1 MLGNQCERDE
11 NTFRIY
17 GNNKNSEDPTLPTIP
32 KGKKIGPLV
41 HDGSPYWP
49 PRISMPIFVIYHFG
63 PRLMAGT
70 PTVRIKP
77 NFHGHAISLGQNGK
91 EHW

>member
-32 KGKKIGPLV
+32 KGKKLAPWCMMAHLIGHQEFLCLFLLFT
-41 HDGSPYWP
+41 
-49 PRISMPIFVIYHFG
+49 I
-63 PRLMAGT
+63 
-70 PTVRIKP
+70 
-77 NFHGHAISLGQNGK
+77 LGLG
-91 EHW
+91 